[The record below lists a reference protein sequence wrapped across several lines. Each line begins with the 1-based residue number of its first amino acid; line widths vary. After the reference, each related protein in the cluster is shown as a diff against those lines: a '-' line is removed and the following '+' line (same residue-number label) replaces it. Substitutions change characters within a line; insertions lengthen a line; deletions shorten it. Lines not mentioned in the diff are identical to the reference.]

1 MRQVVRC
8 ESHRETIPKIAS
20 SVIGQRSPPIGESGK
35 KGKEEEK
42 KEVSFKQL
50 RELTTVQGWELFW
63 ALMFHNFTIILAA
76 WIGFVIGARTM
87 EMDEMER
94 FLERSNGENWRK
106 GGS

>member
-1 MRQVVRC
+1 M
-8 ESHRETIPKIAS
+8 
-20 SVIGQRSPPIGESGK
+20 
-35 KGKEEEK
+35 
-42 KEVSFKQL
+42 SFKQL